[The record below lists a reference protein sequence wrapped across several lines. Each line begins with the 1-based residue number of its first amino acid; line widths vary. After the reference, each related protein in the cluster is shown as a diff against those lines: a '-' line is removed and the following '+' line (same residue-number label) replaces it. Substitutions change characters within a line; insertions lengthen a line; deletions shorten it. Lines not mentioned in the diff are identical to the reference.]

1 MHAQANYVNVTI
13 LRKYI
18 AGRVAH
24 VQAVDT
30 IILLNLRSVFPDYTG
45 NISRSKGFDSSLGT
59 IGERFWQ
66 I

>member
-1 MHAQANYVNVTI
+1 MQVNDPCPGTCLSMNEQLSCGYITPRAQENYVNITI

-30 IILLNLRSVFPDYTG
+30 IILLNLRSVFP
-45 NISRSKGFDSSLGT
+45 
-59 IGERFWQ
+59 
-66 I
+66 